1 MYLCTYYAHIV
12 SAEFVNVCMYICIYV
27 CIQDA
32 EWVHVPSM
40 TECLPGDI
48 IFLSTVMAEDKDTT
62 NTAKEEL
69 LYCAMMVAVQNENLE
84 FMVASSSS
92 LMPGGRATG
101 NGDSCSTLLRT
112 LRITKDED
120 VATALLSEQTTLEMK
135 DYVCTDLQPVVYI
148 VRAAKIVRNIDDS

>member
-1 MYLCTYYAHIV
+1 MHIYI
-12 SAEFVNVCMYICIYV
+12 YICIYV

-62 NTAKEEL
+62 TAKEEL
-69 LYCAMMVAVQNENLE
+69 LYCAIMVAVQNENLE

-135 DYVCTDLQPVVYI
+135 DYVSTDLQPVVYI
-148 VRAAKIVRNIDDS
+148 VRAAKIVGT